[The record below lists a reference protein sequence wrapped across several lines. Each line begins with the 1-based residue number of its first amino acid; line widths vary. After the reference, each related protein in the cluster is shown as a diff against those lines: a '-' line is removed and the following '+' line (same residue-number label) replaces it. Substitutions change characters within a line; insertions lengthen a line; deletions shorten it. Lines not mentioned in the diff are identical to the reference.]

1 VIGKKT
7 SVYITANIEKQIMQ
21 RGDNRSG
28 IINRDLERYYTVL
41 DRALR
46 TVSLTENEAL
56 LIVDVLNGSIL
67 DTLSVRMLWAGVED
81 AINLDKVDEKWGIN
95 GAALVEKLRSLGE
108 IQCLAVVDAAER
120 FWADEDN
127 RNMDTRET
135 IKNYF
140 PNLES
145 Q

>member
-1 VIGKKT
+1 MIGKKT

-108 IQCLAVVDAAER
+108 IQCLAVVAAAER